1 MSAQNTTTAAV
12 AATEAVKKDIS
23 VQVLAKIDSF
33 QKSGELTL
41 PKDYNPENA
50 LKSAYIVLSDPKNNI
65 LAKCSTSSVAEAL
78 LKMVV
83 YGVSPIKKQCY
94 FIPYGDKLECSIS
107 YAGNIAIAKRYG
119 KLKSIKGN
127 AIFEGDTFEFEVDNV
142 TGRRKVVKHI
152 QTLESVGSNKLKGAY
167 AVYELTDGTIDV
179 EVMSITQ
186 IQMAWGQG
194 GSKGNS
200 PAHKNFADQM
210 GIKTVI
216 NRACKLLISSSDD
229 SILYDPLEDD
239 DRVIDVTAENVAHE
253 VKTEANKEPLTFD
266 TSGIEEAEVVDPE
279 VVIPTASPEMAFETA
294 SDGQEKAPNDPG
306 F

>member
-1 MSAQNTTTAAV
+1 MSVEKNTTAL
-12 AATEAVKKDIS
+12 ATVKADIS
-23 VQVLAKIDSF
+23 AQVLAKIDSF

-41 PKDYNPENA
+41 PKDYNAENA
-50 LKSAYIVLSDPKNNI
+50 LKSAYIILSDPKNNI
-65 LAKCSTSSVAEAL
+65 LAKCDKSSVAEAL

-94 FIPYGDKLECSIS
+94 FIPYGEKVECSIS

-127 AIFEGDTFEFEVDNV
+127 AIFDGDVFEFEVDST
-142 TGRRKVVKHI
+142 TGRRRVVKHT
-152 QTLESVGSNKLKGAY
+152 QTLDSVGSNKIKGAY

-179 EVMSITQ
+179 EVMNISQ

-210 GIKTVI
+210 AVKTVI

-229 SILYDPLEDD
+229 SVLYDPLEDEK
-239 DRVIDVTAENVAHE
+239 VIDVTAENVAHE
-253 VKTEANKEPLTFD
+253 VKTEANKEVMDF
-266 TSGIEEAEVVDPE
+266 SKEEEAVIEEVETEEVV
-279 VVIPTASPEMAFETA
+279 ASTELFQEETPA
-294 SDGQEKAPNDPG
+294 VPN

>member
-1 MSAQNTTTAAV
+1 MSAENTTAV
-12 AATEAVKKDIS
+12 AAVKKDIS
-23 VQVLAKIDSF
+23 TQVLAKIETF

-50 LKSAYIVLSDPKNNI
+50 LKSAYILLSDPKNDI
-65 LAKCSTSSVAEAL
+65 LSKCSKESVAEAL

-107 YAGNIAIAKRYG
+107 YAGNIVTAKRYG
-119 KLKSIKGN
+119 KLKSIKAN
-127 AIFEGDTFEFEVDNV
+127 AIFEGDEFEFEVDSV
-142 TGRRKVVKHI
+142 TGRRKVIKHK
-152 QTLESVGSNKLKGAY
+152 QTLESVGSNKVKGAY

-179 EVMSITQ
+179 EVMSISQ
-186 IQMAWGQG
+186 IQAAWGQG

-200 PAHKNFADQM
+200 PAHRNFMDQM
-210 GIKTVI
+210 ACKTVI

-229 SILYDPLEDD
+229 SVLYDPLEDD
-239 DRVIDVTAENVAHE
+239 NTIDVANANVQHE
-253 VKTEANKEPLTFD
+253 IKTEANKEPLNFD
-266 TSGIEEAEVVDPE
+266 NVVEDIKVEEA
-279 VVIPTASPEMAFETA
+279 VIVSDETEEQPQEILFEKETLT
-294 SDGQEKAPNDPG
+294 KPG

>member
-1 MSAQNTTTAAV
+1 MSTENTTAV
-12 AATEAVKKDIS
+12 AEIKKDIS
-23 VQVLAKIDSF
+23 SQVLAKIDSF

-41 PKDYNPENA
+41 PKDYNAENA
-50 LKSAYIVLSDPKNNI
+50 LKSAYIILSDPKNNI
-65 LAKCSTSSVAEAL
+65 LSKCDKSSVAEAL

-94 FIPYGDKLECSIS
+94 FIPYGEKLECSIS

-127 AIFEGDTFEFEVDNV
+127 AIFEGDTFEFEVDHSS
-142 TGRRKVVKHI
+142 GRRKITKHV
-152 QTLESVGSNKLKGAY
+152 QTLDSVGNNKIKGAY
-167 AVYELTDGTIDV
+167 AVYELIDGTIDV
-179 EVMSITQ
+179 EVMNITQ
-186 IQMAWGQG
+186 IQTSWGQG

-210 GIKTVI
+210 AIKTVI

-229 SILYDPLEDD
+229 SILYDPLKDD
-239 DRVIDVTAENVAHE
+239 KIIDVTDANVQHE
-253 VKTEANKEPLTFD
+253 IKTKANSEVLDFSKEEEAVVEE
-266 TSGIEEAEVVDPE
+266 IETVAEVV
-279 VVIPTASPEMAFETA
+279 TASEATA
-294 SDGQEKAPNDPG
+294 TGPN

>member
-1 MSAQNTTTAAV
+1 MS
-12 AATEAVKKDIS
+12 TENSTVVAVKKDIS
-23 VQVLAKIDSF
+23 TQVLAKIETF

-50 LKSAYIVLSDPKNNI
+50 LKSAYILLSDPKNDI
-65 LAKCSTSSVAEAL
+65 LSKCSKESVAEAL

-107 YAGNIAIAKRYG
+107 YAGNIVTAKRYG
-119 KLKSIKGN
+119 KLKSIKAN
-127 AIFEGDTFEFEVDNV
+127 AIFEGDEFEFEVDSV
-142 TGRRKVVKHI
+142 TGRRKVIKHK
-152 QTLESVGSNKLKGAY
+152 QTLESVGSNKVKGAY

-179 EVMSITQ
+179 EVMSISQ
-186 IQMAWGQG
+186 IQAAWGQG

-200 PAHKNFADQM
+200 PAHRNFMDQM
-210 GIKTVI
+210 ACKTVI

-229 SILYDPLEDD
+229 SVLYDPLEDD
-239 DRVIDVTAENVAHE
+239 KVIDVTDANVQHE
-253 VKTEANKEPLTFD
+253 IKNEANKEPLNFD
-266 TSGIEEAEVVDPE
+266 NVVEDIKVEEAVIVSEEEAEQPQE
-279 VVIPTASPEMAFETA
+279 KLFA
-294 SDGQEKAPNDPG
+294 DGQEPATKPN

>member
-1 MSAQNTTTAAV
+1 MSTETKTTAV
-12 AATEAVKKDIS
+12 AQVKNDIS
-23 VQVLAKIDSF
+23 TQVLSKIDAF

-41 PKDYNPENA
+41 PKDYNAENA
-50 LKSAYIVLSDPKNNI
+50 LKSAYIILSDPKNNI
-65 LAKCSTSSVAEAL
+65 LEKCNKSSIAEAL

-94 FIPYGDKLECSIS
+94 FIPYGEKLECSIS

-127 AIFEGDTFEFEVDNV
+127 AIFDGDKFEFEVDST
-142 TGRRKVVKHI
+142 TGRRRITKHI
-152 QTLESVGSNKLKGAY
+152 QTLESVGSNKIKGAY
-167 AVYELTDGTIDV
+167 AVYELTDGSVDV
-179 EVMSITQ
+179 EVMNISQ
-186 IQMAWGQG
+186 IEMAWGQG

-200 PAHKNFADQM
+200 PAHKNFKDQM
-210 GIKTVI
+210 AVKTVL

-239 DRVIDVTAENVAHE
+239 KTIDVTSENVQHE
-253 VKTEANKEPLTFD
+253 VKTKANKEPLNFD
-266 TSGIEEAEVVDPE
+266 NVEEAEVVAEE
-279 VVIPTASPEMAFETA
+279 VVSETNHAPEELEFQAETN
-294 SDGQEKAPNDPG
+294 GPN